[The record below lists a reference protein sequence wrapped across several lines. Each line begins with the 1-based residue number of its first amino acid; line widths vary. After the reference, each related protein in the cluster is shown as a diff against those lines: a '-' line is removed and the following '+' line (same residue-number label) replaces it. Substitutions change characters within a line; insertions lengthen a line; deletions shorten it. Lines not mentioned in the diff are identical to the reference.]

1 MRGHAAVRTAG
12 VILFAAAFG
21 YVEAAVVV
29 YLRAIAYP
37 EGFAFPLKPMAP
49 ELVLTEIGREA
60 ATLLMLLGV
69 AFATERRG
77 YRRWA
82 VFALAFGVWDLV
94 YYLVLKAILDWPEN
108 WLTWDVL
115 FLIPAVWTGPVL
127 APVLVS
133 AALVGA
139 ALWLLAIPEA
149 QPSPLRLRDWVA
161 ESAAGFVIVVT
172 FLWNAPDAAAGEVPD
187 HFPWPLFL
195 AAYAGGLTIFV
206 RACLRGRSP
215 SSRSGTG

>member
-1 MRGHAAVRTAG
+1 MKRPVAVRTAG

-21 YVEAAVVV
+21 YVEAAVVI

-37 EGFAFPLKPMAP
+37 GGFAFPLRPMAP

-60 ATLLMLLGV
+60 ATILMLLGV
-69 AFATERRG
+69 ALATERRG

-82 VFALAFGVWDLV
+82 VFALGFGVWDLV
-94 YYLVLKAILDWPEN
+94 YYLVLKALLDWPES

-133 AALVGA
+133 VALVGA
-139 ALWLLAIPEA
+139 ALWLLTVPETR
-149 QPSPLRLRDWVA
+149 PSPLRRADWMA
-161 ESAAGFVIVVT
+161 ECAAGALIVAT
-172 FLWNAPDAAAGEVPD
+172 FLWNAADAAAGGVPD
-187 HFPWPLFL
+187 RFPWPLFL
-195 AAYAGGLTIFV
+195 AAYAGGLTVFV
-206 RACLRGRSP
+206 RACLRARSP